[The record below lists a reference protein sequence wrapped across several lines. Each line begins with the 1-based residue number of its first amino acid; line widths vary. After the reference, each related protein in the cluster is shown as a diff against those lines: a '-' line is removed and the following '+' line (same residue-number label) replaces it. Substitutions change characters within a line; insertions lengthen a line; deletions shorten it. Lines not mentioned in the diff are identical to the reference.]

1 MSGDRIGAAGGP
13 AISGHA
19 TMPQGKLADRQPYY
33 GNGAQP
39 WDVMCGLEVP
49 EGTTLAEAYA
59 QGAVL
64 KYVARY
70 RNKQEVHSLESAQW
84 YLARLLEFARARQR

>member
-1 MSGDRIGAAGGP
+1 MSGDRIGAGGVG
-13 AISGHA
+13 GH
-19 TMPQGKLADRQPYY
+19 MPMPKDGAPERKPYY
-33 GNGAQP
+33 GDGPQP

-49 EGTTLAEAYA
+49 PGTTLAEAYA

-70 RNKQEVHSLESAQW
+70 RSKQEVHSLESAEW
-84 YLARLLEFARARQR
+84 YLARLLEFARARER